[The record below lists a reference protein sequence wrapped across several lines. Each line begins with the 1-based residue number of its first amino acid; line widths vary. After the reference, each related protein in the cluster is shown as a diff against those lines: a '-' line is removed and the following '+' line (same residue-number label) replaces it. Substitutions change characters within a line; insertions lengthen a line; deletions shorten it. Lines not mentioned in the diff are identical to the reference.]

1 MPSKFQTTREFVEL
15 TIANGGTTSTAY
27 ELNGTC
33 LDYVIIPSAF
43 TGDTLTIEY
52 SIDGTNFYKLYGH
65 AEGDA
70 KAIKVEIG
78 KCIWVERWGEAFRRE
93 PFNFIRLVSSSA
105 EAGERKIKIICN
117 P

>member
-93 PFNFIRLVSSSA
+93 PFNFIRLVSSSV
-105 EAGERKIKIICN
+105 EAGERIIKIICN